1 MKVIDRFLE
10 YIQMDTTSDPKSE
23 TSPSSACQKTLG
35 ARLVEE
41 LKALGLS
48 DAAMDEFGIVTAHLK
63 GNCPDAPC
71 LGLLAHMDTSPD
83 ASGVVHPAIVNN
95 YQGEDIVLM
104 GKEGALL
111 SPREFPDLLEHVGKS
126 LVVTDGTSLLG
137 ADDKAGIC
145 AIMNALE
152 IILAENIA
160 HGDLAIAFTPDEEI
174 GRGTEHFDVASF
186 GADFAFTVDGG
197 ALGSLETQNF
207 NAASATVF
215 AHGKSIHPGSAK
227 DAMKSAISALLLL
240 DQLLPQDQRPEH
252 TEGFEGFFHLHELS
266 GNVEEA
272 QAHYLIRDHHRESFE
287 KKKRLLEEAVSFVS
301 MQRDLPIS
309 LEIRD
314 EYANMHEKILP
325 VMAGVQVAR
334 EAILDLGLPL
344 QEHPIRGGT
353 DGAQLSAKGLP
364 CPNLFTGGHNFH
376 GPYEYIAV
384 EDLEAS
390 VKVLVDIIRRFSCL
404 EKSIFHTT

>member
-10 YIQMDTTSDPKSE
+10 YVQIETTSDPKSE
-23 TSPSSACQKTLG
+23 TSPSSACQKNLG

-48 DAAMDEFGIVTAHLK
+48 DAAMNEYGIVTAHLK
-63 GNCPDAPC
+63 GSCPDAPC

-83 ASGVVHPAIVNN
+83 ASGVVHPAMVKN
-95 YQGEDIVLM
+95 YQGEDIILSEKDNIV
-104 GKEGALL
+104 L
-111 SPREFPDLLEHVGKS
+111 SPLEFPDLKNHIGKI

-137 ADDKAGIC
+137 ADDKAGIA
-145 AIMNALE
+145 AIMSALE
-152 IILAENIA
+152 TILTEDIP

-174 GRGTEHFDVASF
+174 GRGTEHFDVAAF

-197 ALGSLETQNF
+197 ALGGLETQNF
-207 NAASATVF
+207 NAASATVV

-227 DAMKSAISALLLL
+227 NAMKSAISALLLL
-240 DQLLPQDQRPEH
+240 DQLLPKEQRPEH
-252 TEGFEGFFHLHELS
+252 TEDLEGFFHLHELS

-272 QAHYLIRDHHRESFE
+272 RAHYLIRDHHRPSFE
-287 KKKRLLEEAVSFVS
+287 KKKRLLEEAISFVS
-301 MQRDLPIS
+301 AQRDLSID
-309 LEIRD
+309 LDIRD
-314 EYANMHEKILP
+314 EYANMQEKILP
-325 VMAGVQVAR
+325 VMAGVDVAR
-334 EAILDLGLPL
+334 EAILGLGLPL
-344 QEHPIRGGT
+344 HEDPIRGGT

-390 VKVLVDIIRRFSCL
+390 TKVLVDIVRRFSSL
-404 EKSIFHTT
+404 DKSIFHTA